1 MARQMRVELDKRGV
15 AALLNS
21 AEVAAGLRPF
31 AEPVE
36 AAARRDPNPT
46 YSESIR
52 VTEHRSRG
60 RAGRVSLRI
69 GAAPYIGMAVE
80 AKRGTLARALGEA

>member
-1 MARQMRVELDKRGV
+1 MRIDLDKRGV
-15 AALLNS
+15 KELLNS
-21 AEVAAGLRPF
+21 ADVADGLRPF
-31 AEPVE
+31 AASVE
-36 AAARRDPNPT
+36 SAARRDPNPE

-52 VTEHRSRG
+52 VTEHRSQG

-69 GAAPYIGMAVE
+69 GATPAFGMAVE